1 MIRVGQI
8 RQRFLIGIGLMA
20 AACIICIVYLA
31 MPANRDTQEKKNA
44 INTATLA
51 LHQDEGQI
59 APLRG
64 LDQKL
69 VRSKEDISS
78 FYNGRFPDRYSDITQ
93 TLNDL
98 ANESHVAVSNVTY
111 GADYADVEDLQ
122 QVTMKATL
130 SGKYEDLMDYVDSVD
145 HADLFF
151 LIDDINVGHD
161 KDGGVKLELTLE
173 TYLRGGGTPP
183 ANANGPRA

>member
-1 MIRVGQI
+1 MITVREI
-8 RQRFLIGIGLMA
+8 RQRFLIGIGVMA
-20 AACIICIVYLA
+20 AICIACIVYLA

-44 INTATLA
+44 INSATLA
-51 LHQDEGQI
+51 LHQDEIQV

-78 FYNGRFPDRYSDITQ
+78 FYNSRFPDRYSDITQ

-98 ANESHVAVSNVTY
+98 ANESHVTVSNVTY

-122 QVTMKATL
+122 QIAMRATL

-145 HADLFF
+145 HSDLFF
-151 LIDDINVGHD
+151 LIDDINVGHE
-161 KDGGVKLELTLE
+161 KEGGIKLELTLE

-183 ANANGPRA
+183 PNANGPRA